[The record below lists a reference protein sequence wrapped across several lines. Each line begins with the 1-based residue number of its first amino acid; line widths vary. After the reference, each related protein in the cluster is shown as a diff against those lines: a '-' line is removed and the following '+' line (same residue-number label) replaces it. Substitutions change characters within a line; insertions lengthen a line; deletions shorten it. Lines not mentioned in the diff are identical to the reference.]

1 MKITEKLALILF
13 AFFATFN
20 LHASEI
26 VEGATEGVHYQVIK
40 PAQPTAAP
48 EGKVEVMELFWY
60 GCPHCFRFEPYVK
73 GWLKKKSDDIVFRR
87 VPAMLSPK
95 WESHTRAYYAAEVMG
110 VLDKLHE
117 PLFIALHV
125 EKKRI
130 FKEQDILDFAAS
142 VGIDREKF
150 ANTYNSFAVSAKV
163 QQSRKLTEAFNI
175 TGVPSIVV
183 NGKYLTSASHAGSF
197 EGLTV
202 MMNELAKSELPAK
215 ATASS
220 SDSN

>member
-1 MKITEKLALILF
+1 MKITQRLALILF
-13 AFFATFN
+13 ACLTAFSLN
-20 LHASEI
+20 ASEI
-26 VEGATEGVHYQVIK
+26 VKGATEGVHYQVIK

-142 VGIDREKF
+142 VGIDREQF
-150 ANTYNSFAVSAKV
+150 AKTYNSFAVSAKV
-163 QQSRKLTEAFNI
+163 QQSKKLTEAFNI

-202 MMNELAKSELPAK
+202 LMNELAKSELPTK
-215 ATASS
+215 TTAGS